1 VAEGEQK
8 VLIQLK
14 DITKSF
20 GKNVVLKKVNL
31 DIHEN
36 EFVTLLGPSG
46 CGKTT
51 ILRIIGGFE
60 TADSGV
66 ILFEGKD
73 LSLIPAYKR
82 PSNTVFQRYALFPHL
97 NVFDNVAFG
106 LRIRKLDE
114 KIIKEKVG
122 DVLKMVGLTGF
133 EERAINKMSGGQQQR
148 VAIARAL
155 VNQPKVLLL
164 DEPLGALDLKL
175 RKEMHYELKRIQ
187 RETGITFV
195 YVTHD
200 QEEALTMSDKIVVI
214 KDGDIQQFGTPF
226 EIYNDPINSYVAKFI
241 GESNIFSATI
251 KSETRIIFDDNVFE
265 CEPQGFVKGDIV
277 DVVIRPEDI
286 RIMPLGSGKL
296 DGIVEDVVFKGTYYE
311 VDVKTNGFTYQI
323 ETTKS
328 HVVGKEVSL
337 SIAPQNIHIMVKMK

>member
-1 VAEGEQK
+1 MLLRAKKILLIKNDYFSIVIPIKVSIIIFRFLIKNRSDGEVAEGERQ

-31 DIHEN
+31 DIYEN

-60 TADSGV
+60 TQDSGV
-66 ILFEGKD
+66 VLFDGKD
-73 LSLIPAYKR
+73 LSQIPAHKR

-106 LRIRKLDE
+106 LRIKKTDE
-114 KIIKEKVG
+114 KIIKEKVT
-122 DVLKMVGLTGF
+122 DILKMVGLTGF
-133 EERAINKMSGGQQQR
+133 ETRTIQKMSGGQQQR

-175 RKEMHYELKRIQ
+175 RKEMHY
-187 RETGITFV
+187 G
-195 YVTHD
+195 
-200 QEEALTMSDKIVVI
+200 EE
-214 KDGDIQQFGTPF
+214 
-226 EIYNDPINSYVAKFI
+226 
-241 GESNIFSATI
+241 
-251 KSETRIIFDDNVFE
+251 
-265 CEPQGFVKGDIV
+265 V
-277 DVVIRPEDI
+277 DVVVRPEDI
-286 RIMPLGSGKL
+286 RIMALGAGKL
-296 DGIVEDVVFKGTYYE
+296 DGIVEDIVFKGTYYE
-311 VDVKTNGFTYQI
+311 VDVKTSGFTYQV

-328 HVVGKEVSL
+328 YPIGKEVSL